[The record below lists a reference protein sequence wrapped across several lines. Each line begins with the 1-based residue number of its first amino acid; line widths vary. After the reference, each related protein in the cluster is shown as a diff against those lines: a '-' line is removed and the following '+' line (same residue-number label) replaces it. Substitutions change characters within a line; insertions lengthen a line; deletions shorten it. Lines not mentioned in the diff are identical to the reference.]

1 MQSRFRDSRWA
12 AAIVGTVVLF
22 VASVVP
28 SPLERH
34 PEWKW
39 VGPDKFLHLV
49 AHAAYAV
56 ALAEALRGGRCDER
70 QAAVL
75 AVCGSTVHSLVTG
88 RVQERVPGRAFEVA
102 DVLASL
108 LGAVLAVGGWYA
120 TNGARTR
127 DGN

>member
-1 MQSRFRDSRWA
+1 MQSRHRDSRWT

-39 VGPDKFLHLV
+39 VGPDKVLHLV
-49 AHAAYAV
+49 AHAVYGV
-56 ALAEALRGGRCDER
+56 TLADALRGGRCDER

-108 LGAVLAVGGWYA
+108 LGAVLAVGGWYVK
-120 TNGARTR
+120 NGAHARG
-127 DGN
+127 DE